1 MTTLKKSFG
10 SVLIISGVAI
20 ILFGLFRSYLI
31 FSGKNLPPEI
41 FQYTPSLET
50 TELEKNVLN
59 KQKASTLK
67 IPQTPKEMQDY
78 IDQAI
83 SKNLQAL
90 IPADTIP
97 KILNLVAWSIFMGI
111 LFFGAGKIASI
122 GAQLLK

>member
-1 MTTLKKSFG
+1 M
-10 SVLIISGVAI
+10 
-20 ILFGLFRSYLI
+20 ILFGLFSYLI
-31 FSGKNLPPEI
+31 FSGKNSPPEI

-50 TELEKNVLN
+50 TELEKNALD
-59 KQKASTLK
+59 KQETPSSK
-67 IPQTPKEMQDY
+67 ISQSPKEMQNY

-97 KILNLVAWSIFMGI
+97 KILNLVAWSIFIGI

-122 GAQLLK
+122 GIQLLK